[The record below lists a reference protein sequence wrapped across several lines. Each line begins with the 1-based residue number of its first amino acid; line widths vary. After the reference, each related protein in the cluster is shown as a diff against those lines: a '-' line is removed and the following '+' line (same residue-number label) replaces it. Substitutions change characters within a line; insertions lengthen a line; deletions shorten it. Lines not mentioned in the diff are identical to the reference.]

1 MNVRITITIDNHL
14 RAKLDRRMRET
25 GKSFKQTV
33 NDVLRDGLAF
43 QASLTPRRRIKLPSF
58 RLEPLPGV
66 NFDKVSALIEETDGP
81 WHR

>member
-1 MNVRITITIDNHL
+1 MNVRTTITIDDDL
-14 RAKLDRRMRET
+14 RAQLNRRMRET
-25 GKSFKQTV
+25 GKSFKETV

-43 QASLTPRRRIKLPSF
+43 QASLTPRKRIKLPSF

-66 NFDKVSALIEETDGP
+66 NFDKVSALVEETEGP